1 MKNLTYSIT
10 GILLSFALV
19 ANGQGLNNFTNLVV
33 QSGAVLHVKND
44 MTNQTGGT
52 VSNAGEVRISG
63 NFGNSGTPAINSL
76 VVLDGAS
83 AQSITGNS
91 TFNGVLQVSKTGG
104 IATVSSGTTGVS
116 GILRL
121 DEGAM
126 HANGN
131 LVMTSSA
138 SATGIVDDFSNPA
151 YDGTLS
157 GNLMMQRFIPGV
169 TGFHY
174 IGSAVNNASVSEFSE
189 FGLYGPNGGQVVP
202 QGNCDPNS
210 LDASSPYGAMFE
222 WHENGPWLVPGCN
235 QSGWFVRS
243 SGTMTNGRGYA
254 AIASG
259 GSTIEYGGA
268 VGNTSELSTVA
279 YSGLSNTNAIGD
291 GWHLVSNPF
300 PSPIQWFAPPA
311 GFTAQVAFFQSSG
324 FYAGTYQSFLA
335 HPTNP
340 NVLIG
345 SSQAFFVKVNSGG
358 PYSFALPQTY
368 RRLGNPT
375 FYKEDLDNTFDIIV
389 KAGGFADMTRVR
401 FGYDGE
407 TNEFDPMLDA
417 NKLKAMGAQ
426 PTIMTRMGMEEY
438 SINSMPIED
447 HPMTIPMDLYPGISG
462 EFQISAQH
470 LGDFN
475 VEAHVYLEDLKLGK
489 IQELTV
495 NPVYNFSAN
504 ESDDPERFFLHFR
517 LNREEPISTGT
528 DISIYSSDHSA
539 FVFIPELK
547 GVGQIEVFD
556 AIGNLVFVTSTLN
569 EGKNSF
575 DLNHLATGAYV
586 LRALI
591 NGDAISKKIIL

>member
-10 GILLSFALV
+10 GILLLFAL
-19 ANGQGLNNFTNLVV
+19 AASGQGLNNFTNLVV

-63 NFGNSGTPAINSL
+63 NFGNSGTPTINSL
-76 VVLDGAS
+76 VVLDGAG
-83 AQSITGNS
+83 AQSVTGNS

-104 IATVSSGTTGVS
+104 TATVSSGTTGVS

-121 DEGAM
+121 DEGVM
-126 HANGN
+126 NANGN

-138 SATGIVDDFSNPA
+138 SATGIVDDFSNAA
-151 YDGTLS
+151 YDGTLN
-157 GNLMMQRFIPGV
+157 GNLRVQRYV
-169 TGFHY
+169 TGASGFHY
-174 IGSAVNNASVSEFSE
+174 IGPAVNNPNVAELSEI
-189 FGLYGPNGGQVVP
+189 GLYGPNGAQIIP
-202 QGNCDPNS
+202 QPDCDPNNI
-210 LDASSPYGAMFE
+210 DASSPYGAMFE
-222 WHENGPWLVPGCN
+222 WRENGPWTVAGCQ
-235 QSGWFVRS
+235 QSGWVIRS
-243 SGTMTNGRGYA
+243 SGTMQNGRGYG
-254 AIASG
+254 AIV
-259 GSTIEYGGA
+259 STGTTLEIGGA
-268 VGNTSELSTVA
+268 VGNTSEIATVA
-279 YSGLSNTNAIGD
+279 YSGLANTNATGD

-311 GFTAQVAFFQSSG
+311 GFNGQAQIWQTSG
-324 FYAGTYQSFLA
+324 AYSGTYQPVLPHAS
-335 HPTNP
+335 NP
-340 NVLIG
+340 AALIASTQG
-345 SSQAFFVKVNSGG
+345 FFVRSSGG
-358 PYSFALPQTY
+358 PANFSLPQTY

-375 FYKEDLDNTFDIIV
+375 FYKEDIENTFDIIV
-389 KAGGFADMTRVR
+389 KSGGFADMTRVR

-470 LGDFN
+470 LDRFN

-495 NPVYNFSAN
+495 NPVYNFSAD